1 MNRALGYIRVSKA
14 REEMI
19 SPELQLAA
27 ISDWCARNNTALI
40 DTITDLDATG
50 RNFAR
55 AGVQKL
61 IERIEAGEADTVV
74 VWKWSRF
81 GRNVRDCLV
90 NIDRLEIAGG
100 RLVAATEDFDDS
112 PVGRF
117 GRGQF
122 LLMAQFESERIGEQ
136 WKEAQAR
143 RRKQGI
149 PHNGSP
155 RFGYRIVNKQYDID
169 PDTGP
174 VLAEMYRRYIAGHSF
189 PALVRW
195 LNGNGIP
202 APEGPS
208 WWVNPILKMLD
219 RGFGAGLI
227 WSKGEFYPGAHSPV
241 ITAQEWEDYQRA
253 RRRRSRMARR
263 HITPTN
269 PYAGIAR
276 CRACGY
282 TMVRM
287 SRSNG
292 NTFLRCN
299 GSMSATNRCIIPAY
313 ISMRDMNGATLDWL
327 EGLARDI
334 EREAAGLP
342 RPQRDSDVPRL
353 TRRVIKLENSLTRL
367 TRTLADGGISA
378 QAYSLAAADL
388 EMDLE
393 LARNALQKAQDEET
407 DLARTPVTLPG
418 NLIADWPT
426 LDTLGQ
432 REILGSLTDHISV
445 RSRRVNDGTPRVIFQ
460 PKWT

>member
-27 ISDWCARNNTALI
+27 ITDWCVRNNTALI

-55 AGVQKL
+55 AGVQTL

-143 RRKQGI
+143 RLRQGV

-155 RFGYRIVNKQYDID
+155 RYGYRLENGQYQID

-174 VLAEMYRRYIAGHSF
+174 ILAQMYRRYIAGHSF

-195 LNGNGIP
+195 LNDSSIP
-202 APEGPS
+202 SPEGGI
-208 WWVNPILKMLD
+208 WWVNPILRMLD
-219 RGFGAGLI
+219 RGFGAGYI
-227 WSKGEFYPGAHSPV
+227 WSKGEFHPGVHPSI

-253 RRRRSRMARR
+253 RRTRSKLARR
-263 HITPTN
+263 HITPTH
-269 PYAGIAR
+269 PYAGLAR

-282 TMVRM
+282 AMIRM
-287 SRSNG
+287 TRDKR
-292 NTFLRCN
+292 TFLRCN
-299 GSMSATNRCIIPAY
+299 GSMQATNRCLIPAY
-313 ISMRDMNGATLDWL
+313 IPMPEMDAAVFDWL
-327 EGLARDI
+327 AGLAREIDAAVV
-334 EREAAGLP
+334 ELPKPRRE
-342 RPQRDSDVPRL
+342 SDVPRL
-353 TRRVIKLENSLTRL
+353 TRRVIKLENSLARL
-367 TRTLADGGISA
+367 TRTLADGQISP
-378 QAYSLAAADL
+378 QAYTLTASTL
-388 EMDLE
+388 EVDLE
-393 LARNALQKAQDEET
+393 LARNALQKAQDETESLT
-407 DLARTPVTLPG
+407 RALPTLSPDLAS
-418 NLIADWPT
+418 DWPT
-426 LDTLGQ
+426 LDILGQ
-432 REILGSLTDHISV
+432 REILASLVRVISV
-445 RSRRVNDGTPRVIFQ
+445 RSRRLDDGSSRVLIV
-460 PKWT
+460 PNWT